1 MYMFKTITKK
11 LLTTRWHVRY
21 CLVEI
26 FFAIQNLLS
35 SHIMFVFC
43 FHISKIHVG
52 CFSFFS
58 FSPLAPPAGQDGAPT
73 EGAAAGEAEARPSEG
88 RRQQHGI

>member
-1 MYMFKTITKK
+1 MLDIVWLKIF
-11 LLTTRWHVRY
+11 
-21 CLVEI
+21 LV
-26 FFAIQNLLS
+26 IQNCLS

-43 FHISKIHVG
+43 FHISKIYVG
-52 CFSFFS
+52 CFFFPFFFL